1 VQEAVAVDMDIHFIS
16 TLNPEDED
24 RFAPMVIGAVRAILD
39 LLPISYTLR
48 IETANARVFQHA
60 KADGLDEMLSLSR
73 GSSLPG
79 VPTRDFH
86 AS

>member
-1 VQEAVAVDMDIHFIS
+1 MDIHFIS
-16 TLNPEDED
+16 SLNPEDED

-60 KADGLDEMLSLSR
+60 KAETIGDPLAGESLSTGTLR
-73 GSSLPG
+73 
-79 VPTRDFH
+79 RFR